1 MSLTIE
7 EIKDY
12 IIPIWNWSSSLI
24 LLSLFI
30 KCITLFL
37 YGIGALLSPLQN
49 IFIYV
54 ITLFLYG
61 IGASWYNW
69 QNFNVILIT
78 LFLYGIGA
86 KSHFASM
93 LTTVSLHYSYME
105 LELYNLTAVYPFL
118 TYYIIPIWNW
128 SYVFLKKK
136 MLYLFITLFLYGI
149 GAISLALL
157 F

>member
-1 MSLTIE
+1 MELERVVPRVYTSITIN
-7 EIKDY
+7 Y

-61 IGASWYNW
+61 IGASWYN
-69 QNFNVILIT
+69 
-78 LFLYGIGA
+78 
-86 KSHFASM
+86 
-93 LTTVSLHYSYME
+93 
-105 LELYNLTAVYPFL
+105 
-118 TYYIIPIWNW
+118 
-128 SYVFLKKK
+128 
-136 MLYLFITLFLYGI
+136 
-149 GAISLALL
+149 
-157 F
+157 